1 MNLEVL
7 SAVCQSCGASLEQQ
21 VPLSALTTF
30 QIGGPCAALVT
41 LPDEAAVKAVFSY
54 LRENQIPHALIGRGS
69 NLLCPD
75 EGFDGVVLRL
85 GGVFAEC
92 IKMQDGIVTCGAGVS
107 LKNLCLFALEHCLT
121 GLEFAYGIPGSVG
134 GAVYMN
140 AGAYDGEMSQILL
153 SVTVLDENSE
163 IRTVAADGLALSYRH
178 SIFMEKDWIVLTAS
192 VIPEEGSGDEIRAK
206 MQDLIVLS
214 AEFALMP
221 DDPEAIRE
229 RMRELAGRRKEKQPL
244 EFPSAGST
252 FKRPEGSY
260 ASKLIDECGLKGY
273 TVGGAQVSEKHAGF
287 VVNRGGATFA
297 DVMAVCAHVQDVVK
311 EQTGFVLELEP
322 EIIGR

>member
-1 MNLEVL
+1 MNLDAL

-30 QIGGPCAALVT
+30 KIGGPCAALVT
-41 LPDEAAVKAVFSY
+41 LPDEAAVKTVFSY
-54 LRENQIPHALIGRGS
+54 LRENQIPHCLIGRGS

-85 GGVFAEC
+85 SGELSER
-92 IKMQDGIVTCGAGVS
+92 ITMQDGIITCGAGVS
-107 LKNLCLFALEHCLT
+107 LKNLCLYALEHCLT

-163 IRTVAADGLALSYRH
+163 IRTVAANELALSYRH

-192 VIPEEGSGDEIRAK
+192 VMPEEGSGDEIRAK
-206 MQDLIVLS
+206 MQDLL
-214 AEFALMP
+214 
-221 DDPEAIRE
+221 
-229 RMRELAGRRKEKQPL
+229 GRRKSKQPL

-297 DVMAVCAHVQDVVK
+297 DVMAVCEHVQNVVR

-322 EIIGR
+322 EIIR

>member
-163 IRTVAADGLALSYRH
+163 IRTVAADELALSYRH

-206 MQDLIVLS
+206 MQDLI
-214 AEFALMP
+214 
-221 DDPEAIRE
+221 
-229 RMRELAGRRKEKQPL
+229 GRRRAKQPL

-252 FKRPEGSY
+252 SKRPEGSY

>member
-41 LPDEAAVKAVFSY
+41 LPDEAAVKSVFSY

-206 MQDLIVLS
+206 MQDLI
-214 AEFALMP
+214 
-221 DDPEAIRE
+221 
-229 RMRELAGRRKEKQPL
+229 GRRRAKQPL

>member
-1 MNLEVL
+1 MNLNAL
-7 SAVCQSCGASLEQQ
+7 SALCADCGASLEQQ
-21 VPLSALTTF
+21 VPLSSMTTF
-30 QIGGPCAALVT
+30 QIGGPCAACIT
-41 LPDEAAVKAVFSY
+41 LPDEAAAQKVIPY
-54 LRENQIPHALIGRGS
+54 LREKQLPYSLIGRGS

-75 EGFDGVVLRL
+75 EGYDGVVLRF
-85 GGVFAEC
+85 GGELAER
-92 IKMQDGIVTCGAGVS
+92 ITYQNGIITCGAGVS
-107 LKNLCLFALEHCLT
+107 LKKLCLFALEHCLT
-121 GLEFAYGIPGSVG
+121 GLEFAYGIPGTVG

-153 SVTVLDENSE
+153 SVTVLDGNGKH
-163 IRTVAADGLALSYRH
+163 RTVPAEELDFSYRH
-178 SIFMEKDWIVLTAS
+178 SIFMKKDWTLLTAS
-192 VIPEEGSGDEIRAK
+192 VIPEHGNQDEIRAK
-206 MQDLIVLS
+206 MQDLL
-214 AEFALMP
+214 
-221 DDPEAIRE
+221 
-229 RMRELAGRRKEKQPL
+229 GRRRAKQPL

-311 EQTGFVLELEP
+311 KQTGFVLELEP
-322 EIIGR
+322 EILGKH